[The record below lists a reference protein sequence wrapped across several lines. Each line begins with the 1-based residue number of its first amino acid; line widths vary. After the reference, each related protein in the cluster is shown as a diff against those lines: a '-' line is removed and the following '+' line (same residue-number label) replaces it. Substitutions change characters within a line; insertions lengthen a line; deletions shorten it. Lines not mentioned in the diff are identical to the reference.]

1 MNTARTLT
9 PDVVAA
15 WWSAAD
21 AADAM
26 RLTDAEL
33 RAQVADLIA
42 DADDEDDDEA
52 VDIAAAV
59 IESRRYLATLIA

>member
-42 DADDEDDDEA
+42 DADDEEA
-52 VDIAAAV
+52 IDIDAAV
-59 IESRRYLATLIA
+59 AESRRCLATLIA